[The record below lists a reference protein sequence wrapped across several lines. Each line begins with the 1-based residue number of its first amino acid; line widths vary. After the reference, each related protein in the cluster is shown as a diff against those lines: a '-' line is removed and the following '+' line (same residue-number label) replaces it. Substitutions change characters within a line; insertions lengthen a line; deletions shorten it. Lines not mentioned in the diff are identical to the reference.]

1 MKRVILT
8 TIMIS
13 ISFFSKSFQSMKD
26 CITNFISVPLKSL
39 ERGEASTKNVNEL
52 NELIKSFNKITTRLE
67 EEIKELEFSNN
78 HMKRVLSEIA
88 MTMNFPQDT
97 DNMLDTILNI
107 AVKALDAKKGLLIIK
122 NKNHSGLVIKSA
134 IGYDKGL
141 IGKTKIRF
149 GEGIVGWVV
158 ENGKP
163 VILPEGDKDNR
174 FEKISHLELENQ
186 SILCVPLIHSRKIMG
201 GISISNK
208 ICGKKFSDEDIIIL
222 NNLAVQ
228 TAVALE
234 NAMLREKI
242 ESTYFE
248 TISAL
253 ALAVESKDKYTR
265 GHSIRVGRIAKTIA
279 EKMDVAKKEI
289 EDIEHAATLHDIGK
303 IGIVDNILLNKGK
316 LTPLEFD
323 VIKRHPEIGENII
336 KPVASLSQ
344 ICPIVRHHHERVDG
358 NGYPDHL
365 SEKEIPRASRILI
378 VADAFD
384 AMTSDRPYRKAM
396 GFEEA
401 IKELDRNAG
410 YQFDRDVVNN
420 FIECFEKEN
429 FLVERV
435 HQYH

>member
-1 MKRVILT
+1 M
-8 TIMIS
+8 
-13 ISFFSKSFQSMKD
+13 
-26 CITNFISVPLKSL
+26 
-39 ERGEASTKNVNEL
+39 KNV
-52 NELIKSFNKITTRLE
+52 NELIKSFNKITARLE
-67 EEIKELEFSNN
+67 EEIKKLEFSNN

-88 MTMNFPQDT
+88 LTMNFPQDT

-107 AVKALDAKKGLLIIK
+107 AVKALDARKGLLIIK
-122 NKNHSGLVIKSA
+122 NKDYSGLVIKSA

-163 VILPEGDKDNR
+163 IILPEGDKDKR
-174 FEKISHLELENQ
+174 FEKISSLESENQ
-186 SILCVPLIHSRKIMG
+186 SILCVPLIHSRKMIG
-201 GISISNK
+201 AISISNK
-208 ICGKKFSDEDIIIL
+208 VHGKKFSDDDIIIL
-222 NNLAVQ
+222 NNLTVQ

-234 NAMLREKI
+234 NATLRENI

-265 GHSIRVGRIAKTIA
+265 GHSIRVGKIAKAIA
-279 EKMDVAKKEI
+279 EKMEISKKEI
-289 EDIEHAATLHDIGK
+289 KDIEHAATLHDIGK
-303 IGIVDNILLNKGK
+303 IGIVDNILNKGK

-365 SEKEIPRASRILI
+365 SEKEIPRTAKILF

-384 AMTSDRPYRKAM
+384 AMTSNRPYRKAM
-396 GFEEA
+396 SFDEA
-401 IKELDRNAG
+401 INELDRNAG
-410 YQFDRDVVNN
+410 YQFDRDVVNS
-420 FIECFEKEN
+420 FIEYFEKEN
-429 FLVERV
+429 FLLERV
-435 HQYH
+435 H

>member
-1 MKRVILT
+1 
-8 TIMIS
+8 MIS
-13 ISFFSKSFQSMKD
+13 ISFFSKIFKSITDCIPKLISIPLKLLQPREASMK
-26 CITNFISVPLKSL
+26 
-39 ERGEASTKNVNEL
+39 NV
-52 NELIKSFNKITTRLE
+52 NELIKSFNKITARLE
-67 EEIKELEFSNN
+67 EEIKKLEFSNN

-88 MTMNFPQDT
+88 LTMNFPQDT

-107 AVKALDAKKGLLIIK
+107 AVKALDARKGLLIIK
-122 NKNHSGLVIKSA
+122 NKDYSGLVIKSA

-163 VILPEGDKDNR
+163 IILPEGDKDKR
-174 FEKISHLELENQ
+174 FEKISSLESENQ
-186 SILCVPLIHSRKIMG
+186 SILCVPLIHSRKMIG
-201 GISISNK
+201 AISISNK
-208 ICGKKFSDEDIIIL
+208 VHGKKFSDDDIIIL
-222 NNLAVQ
+222 NNLTVQ

-234 NAMLREKI
+234 NATLRENI

-265 GHSIRVGRIAKTIA
+265 GHSIRVGKIAKAIA
-279 EKMDVAKKEI
+279 EKMEISKKEI
-289 EDIEHAATLHDIGK
+289 KDIEHAATLHDIGK
-303 IGIVDNILLNKGK
+303 IGIVDNILNKGK

-365 SEKEIPRASRILI
+365 SEKEIPRTAKILF

-384 AMTSDRPYRKAM
+384 AMTSNRPYRKAM
-396 GFEEA
+396 SFDEA
-401 IKELDRNAG
+401 INELDRNAG
-410 YQFDRDVVNN
+410 YQFDRDVVNS
-420 FIECFEKEN
+420 FIEYFEKEN
-429 FLVERV
+429 FLLERV
-435 HQYH
+435 H